1 MRSRSLC
8 ALLSLSLF
16 QKRSPLMSKLHVSV
30 LSAMLLGFSMLL
42 MSGQAMGEA
51 SPVKSEDIMIYHD
64 PGFYAAFPS
73 IVQRPDGELICAF
86 RRAPDRRVF
95 GEKGNNHVDPNS
107 YLVLVRSHDN
117 GKTWTKD
124 PELIFAHPYGGSQDP
139 CLLQLN
145 DGTLLCTSYGWAR
158 VDESVAESYEGS
170 PRHGN
175 FIFMGG
181 YLVRSTDGGHSWS
194 DAIVPP
200 PIPGMTVTS
209 VFKTPVTAFNRGAPI
224 QGRDGRIYWAVAAQA
239 TEKPGR
245 TDTHL
250 MISEDGGLNWEYSCP
265 IATHDTIYFNETSM
279 YESPDGELIA
289 FMRTAYADDHTIIA
303 RSEDGGKSFLPFED
317 TGWKGHPHFALPLPD
332 GRVFLVYGYRH
343 DPWGIRARVLNAECT
358 DIAEAEEIILR
369 DDGKGGDL
377 GYPWATLTADGRI
390 LVVYYFH
397 DEGRISHIAG
407 TFLDLEE
414 SAASPLKIKD

>member
-1 MRSRSLC
+1 MPKLQFSVLSSILLC
-8 ALLSLSLF
+8 LSLF
-16 QKRSPLMSKLHVSV
+16 FVPGD
-30 LSAMLLGFSMLL
+30 A
-42 MSGQAMGEA
+42 QADA
-51 SPVKSEDIMIYHD
+51 APVKSGDIIIYHD

-139 CLLQLN
+139 CLLQLD
-145 DGTLLCTSYGWAR
+145 DGTLICTSYGWAR
-158 VDESVAESYEGS
+158 VDDSVKESYSETL
-170 PRHGN
+170 RHGN
-175 FIFMGG
+175 FVFMGG
-181 YLVRSTDGGHSWS
+181 YLVRSADGGHSWS
-194 DAIVPP
+194 DAILPP
-200 PIPGMTVTS
+200 PVPASADTS
-209 VFKTPVTAFNRGAPI
+209 AFKRPVAAYNRGAPI
-224 QGRDGRIYWAVAAQA
+224 QGSDGRIYWAVAAQA
-239 TEKPGR
+239 TVQPRR
-245 TDTHL
+245 TETHL

-265 IATHDTIYFNETSM
+265 IASDEKITFNETSL
-279 YESPDGELIA
+279 YESPGGKLIA
-289 FMRTAYADDHTIIA
+289 FMRTAHADDHTIVA

-332 GRVFLVYGYRH
+332 GRVFLIYGYRH

-358 DIAEAEEIILR
+358 DVAEAEEIVLR
-369 DDGKGGDL
+369 DDGQGGDL

-397 DEGRISHIAG
+397 DQGKISHIAG
-407 TFLDLEE
+407 TFLDLPGSVEQQIRIE
-414 SAASPLKIKD
+414 N